1 MKELFSWPIIDV
13 HEFRDGGLAHDFC
26 SHLYS
31 RGVAH
36 LVPSAFR
43 FAVHFFRVHRLVEHA
58 GRCCFIICLQ
68 DQHNGYLH
76 LRHSAFT
83 LISSLILKK
92 IFVWIISGI
101 RRFIQDLEKEAQIYE
116 RQRFGP
122 GTPVS
127 GSAIFSCFS
136 QLFTSCSFVRGRINL
151 ASRQRCWPIIGGWR
165 RGARETVQ

>member
-1 MKELFSWPIIDV
+1 MADNWRARISWWRTCSWLSLSSLQPGCRASCAECVSFRSALFP
-13 HEFRDGGLAHDFC
+13 C
-26 SHLYS
+26 S
-31 RGVAH
+31 
-36 LVPSAFR
+36 PSCGTRWSVLFYYLSAGPTQWVFAF
-43 FAVHFFRVHRLVEHA
+43 
-58 GRCCFIICLQ
+58 
-68 DQHNGYLH
+68 H
-76 LRHSAFT
+76 LRHFSFHFDF
-83 LISSLILKK
+83 IFNFEKC
-92 IFVWIISGI
+92 FVWIISGI